1 MKRSYAVDI
10 IESSRELTAKER
22 ISMKNTADCI
32 RLDEATKDN
41 TSVLINPEYYAVLKV
56 TNENSEDKEY
66 LNYILVDKDG
76 SKYVTGSTTFWNSFM
91 DIYNEMAD
99 ETEEWGIKVFRVD
112 SKKYTGKQFI
122 TCSIV

>member
-41 TSVLINPEYYAVLKV
+41 TSVLIYPEFYAVLKV

-66 LNYILVDKDG
+66 LNYILADKDG
-76 SKYVTGSTTFWNSFM
+76 NKYVTGSTTFWKSFM
-91 DIYNEMAD
+91 DIYNEMKN
-99 ETEEWGIKVFRVD
+99 ESEEWGIKVFRVD

>member
-41 TSVLINPEYYAVLKV
+41 TTVIINPEYYAVLKV

-66 LNYILVDKDG
+66 LNYVLADKDG
-76 SKYVTGSTTFWNSFM
+76 SKYVTGSSTFWNSFM
-91 DIYNEMAD
+91 DIYNEMKN